1 MILYITTRKENNL
14 LAKYGLLKD
23 DSHLHTGT

>member
-1 MILYITTRKENNL
+1 MILYISSGRENNL

-23 DSHLHTGT
+23 DSHLHTEA